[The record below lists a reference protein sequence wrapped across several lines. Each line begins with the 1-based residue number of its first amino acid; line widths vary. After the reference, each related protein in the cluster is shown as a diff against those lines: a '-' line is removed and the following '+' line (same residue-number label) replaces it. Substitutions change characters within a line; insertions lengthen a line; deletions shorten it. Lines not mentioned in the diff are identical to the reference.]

1 MSPCRAE
8 TAARSV
14 AEGVSVVWQG
24 EVCSVHLAEDGGAHM
39 LSPDAIEAIA
49 GKGVRGDRYCLGTES
64 GHFSQSKGA
73 RRQITLFENEVLET
87 ILRDHHLTLAPEEC
101 RMNVVTRGVPLTHL
115 VGQRFQVGGAVL
127 RGLQLNEPCARLNE
141 LARKRLIKA
150 LIHRCGLFAEILA
163 DGEIRRGDPIT
174 SLDAWRYD
182 VHEAIGD
189 A

>member
-1 MSPCRAE
+1 M
-8 TAARSV
+8 
-14 AEGVSVVWQG
+14 VWQG

-174 SLDAWRYD
+174 SLDARRYD